1 MCLKVPRLS
10 FGRIFMLVAV
20 DLPWELSWRRKNQ
33 VFSKKKELQSSP
45 SSPGDKRQDPRGR
58 LDPQTA
64 ANPVGAVFSYILA
77 YDQA

>member
-64 ANPVGAVFSYILA
+64 ANPGGAVFSYILA

>member
-20 DLPWELSWRRKNQ
+20 DLPWELSWRRKNKYLA
-33 VFSKKKELQSSP
+33 KKKRTTVIPLI
-45 SSPGDKRQDPRGR
+45 PRGR

-64 ANPVGAVFSYILA
+64 ANPGGAVFSYILA

>member
-20 DLPWELSWRRKNQ
+20 DLPWELSWRRKNKYLA
-33 VFSKKKELQSSP
+33 KKKNYSHPP
-45 SSPGDKRQDPRGR
+45 SSPGDKPQDPRGR